1 MNSTGSSGVATATR
15 GEHKDS
21 TKSTLYIGIGV
32 VTGIAVIAIIIA
44 IVLVCNRRRKRQR
57 HGSSKRHLI
66 TTRGFSVLEHRRGQ
80 GHIDSTN
87 EFEVYTNVQHPSR
100 SSENSDSSPRT
111 SVPKKPDRKR
121 INSKSVGNNQYE
133 NVHLVRSDGSAVRKS
148 ASMDS
153 NIPYIDR
160 TLEKDLDDVFH
171 PADKSAINDKQ

>member
-1 MNSTGSSGVATATR
+1 MESTGASTTAR
-15 GEHKDS
+15 GEEVKQKES
-21 TKSTLYIGIGV
+21 TQSTLYIGIGV
-32 VTGIAVIAIIIA
+32 VVGIAVIAILIA
-44 IVLVCNRRRKRQR
+44 IILVCNRRRRKRQR
-57 HGSSKRHLI
+57 HGSSKRQLI

-87 EFEVYTNVQHPSR
+87 EFEVYTNVQRPSR

-111 SVPKKPDRKR
+111 SAPKKPDRKR

-133 NVHLVRSDGSAVRKS
+133 NVHLVRSSESAVRKS

-171 PADKSAINDKQ
+171 PDDNSAING